1 MKEYTKKL
9 IRLHFKDN
17 PIFEKLSD
25 ERKELLYEK
34 YILVY
39 SILPI
44 DAKLFY
50 KRRVSVNNAILHLI
64 SNNMACCLNG
74 TYIYSLYTQLY
85 FPRHALDHSYPIL
98 FDFSKYSKEC
108 VPDRLMYFLKL
119 STLKYYDDPE
129 SIELIEIAKKMRY
142 ELAYREIVADS
153 SEAVEFYDELLP
165 YIAAYCVINEEVFNL
180 DIFIK
185 IVEYL
190 IDNLDELYSYYIEN
204 FNKDK
209 KVGLKLAY
217 FPNYLYEKYKEG
229 SNKKVIL

>member
-64 SNNMACCLNG
+64 SNNMACCLSG
-74 TYIYSLYTQLY
+74 TYIYSLYTQ
-85 FPRHALDHSYPIL
+85 FLDCLSKMDIL
-98 FDFSKYSKEC
+98 WFWITSIN
-108 VPDRLMYFLKL
+108 PT
-119 STLKYYDDPE
+119 STTNLN
-129 SIELIEIAKKMRY
+129 
-142 ELAYREIVADS
+142 VN
-153 SEAVEFYDELLP
+153 
-165 YIAAYCVINEEVFNL
+165 CINTQLF
-180 DIFIK
+180 
-185 IVEYL
+185 
-190 IDNLDELYSYYIEN
+190 
-204 FNKDK
+204 
-209 KVGLKLAY
+209 
-217 FPNYLYEKYKEG
+217 
-229 SNKKVIL
+229 